1 LPGSHIRVWGGID
14 PSGKS
19 SDSPGVL
26 NTAKLN
32 SYLEAELPAALE
44 LLRQMVGI
52 NSFTLN
58 PEGVNRLARF
68 TAESFAPLGFT
79 AEYVDSTNPK
89 FGQHLVLTR
98 KGQGRQKHRDGFASR
113 HGVSAGG
120 RGAE

>member
-1 LPGSHIRVWGGID
+1 VS
-14 PSGKS
+14 
-19 SDSPGVL
+19 

-52 NSFTLN
+52 NSFTLESGRGE
-58 PEGVNRLARF
+58 PAGTLHG
-68 TAESFAPLGFT
+68 ESFAPLGFT

-98 KGQGRQKHRDGFASR
+98 KGQGDKKHRDGFASR
-113 HGVSAGG
+113 HGVPAGG